1 MRIPKKSRTFARYFV
16 AIRNKQTTTTHTT
29 MKKTFL
35 SIILIGASLLGFAQE
50 DKVLMTINGE
60 PIMASEFL
68 YIYEKNNQETSLEKK
83 SMQEYLDLFINF
95 KLKVT
100 EAIAQGVDTTQEF
113 KDELKGYRAQATP
126 KYLQDNAAID
136 SLVLLSYNRMANIR
150 KASHIAVQ
158 CPMDADSATLAA
170 ATEKINELR
179 QRVTVGLPKEVKKGR
194 KKIIVQEVEDFA
206 EVAMTYSEDPTAKQ
220 GKGELGWIQPFRYVY
235 PLEDAVYTTPVGEIT
250 KVFRSPFGLHIAKVE
265 GERAFEEI
273 HAAHIMKM
281 TPAGDLQ
288 RLAAAKFMMDSIYK
302 LAIQDTVDFAELAQA
317 NSEDRG
323 SAIRG
328 GDLGWFGRGAM
339 VQPFEDITFGLK
351 EGEISEPF
359 QTRFGIHISKLY
371 GKRSIQPLD
380 SMRSHLL
387 RQVQRDQRMQIAN
400 ESFITKTRAEYN
412 LPAEMSDA
420 DVKAYADAHL
430 EEKYPEL
437 RNLVREYHDGILLFD
452 VSLREVWD
460 KANKDHE
467 GLTAFF
473 KANKKQ
479 YTWDEPR
486 YKGWIIYA
494 KTDVAAKAAKQI
506 VKGASDKTKVDSI
519 LNERVNLDSVTY
531 VKVEYGLWTAG
542 KNAAV
547 DVYGF
552 KSKTATYTASE
563 EYPEVEAV
571 GKVLQRPEEYSDDRG
586 KIVTDYQDYLE
597 KLWIANLRE
606 KYPVV
611 INEEVWNEINT
622 VQ

>member
-1 MRIPKKSRTFARYFV
+1 M
-16 AIRNKQTTTTHTT
+16 
-29 MKKTFL
+29 
-35 SIILIGASLLGFAQE
+35 E
-50 DKVLMTINGE
+50 
-60 PIMASEFL
+60 
-68 YIYEKNNQETSLEKK
+68 
-83 SMQEYLDLFINF
+83 EYLDLFINF

-126 KYLQDNAAID
+126 KYLQDNDAID

-158 CPMDADSATLAA
+158 CPMDADSATLVA
-170 ATEKINELR
+170 ATAKINELR

-194 KKIIVQEVEDFA
+194 KKITVQEVEDFA
-206 EVAMTYSEDPTAKQ
+206 EVAMTYSDDPAAKQ
-220 GKGELGWIQPFRYVY
+220 NKGELGWIQPFRYVY
-235 PLEDAVYTTPVGEIT
+235 PLEDAVYNTPVGEIT
-250 KVFRSPFGLHIAKVE
+250 EVFRSPFGLHIAKVE
-265 GERAFEEI
+265 GERAFEEA

-288 RLAAAKFMMDSIYK
+288 RLAAATFKMDSIYQ
-302 LAIQDTVDFAELAQA
+302 LAIQDTVDFAALAQA

-323 SAIRG
+323 SAMRG

-339 VQPFEDITFGLK
+339 VQPFEDITFGLQ
-351 EGEISEPF
+351 EGEISKPF

-371 GKRSIQPLD
+371 GKRGIQPLD
-380 SMRSHLL
+380 SMRSQLL

-400 ESFITKTRAEYN
+400 ESFIAKTRAEYN

-420 DVKAYADAHL
+420 DVKAYADARL

-486 YKGWIIYA
+486 YKGWLIYA
-494 KTDVAAKAAKQI
+494 KTDLAAKAAKQI
-506 VKGASDKTKVDSI
+506 VKGASDKAKVDSI

-552 KSKTATYTASE
+552 KDKTATYTASE
-563 EYPEVEAV
+563 EYPVVVAV
-571 GKVLQRPEEYSDDRG
+571 GKVLKRPEEYNDDRG

-597 KLWIANLRE
+597 KLWIASLRE

-611 INEEVWNEINT
+611 INEEVWNDLKAL
-622 VQ
+622 

>member
-1 MRIPKKSRTFARYFV
+1 
-16 AIRNKQTTTTHTT
+16 

-35 SIILIGASLLGFAQE
+35 SIVLMGASLLGFAQE

-83 SMQEYLDLFINF
+83 SMEEYLDLFINF

-126 KYLQDNAAID
+126 KYLQDNDAID
-136 SLVLLSYNRMANIR
+136 SLILLSYNRMANIR

-170 ATEKINELR
+170 ATAKINELR

-194 KKIIVQEVEDFA
+194 KKITVQEVEDFA
-206 EVAMTYSEDPTAKQ
+206 EVAMTYSDDPAAKQ
-220 GKGELGWIQPFRYVY
+220 NKGELGWIQPFRYVY
-235 PLEDAVYTTPVGEIT
+235 PLEDAVYNTPVGEIT
-250 KVFRSPFGLHIAKVE
+250 EVFRSPFGLHIAKVE
-265 GERAFEEI
+265 GERAFEEA

-281 TPAGDLQ
+281 TPSGDLQ
-288 RLAAAKFMMDSIYK
+288 RLAAATFKMDSIYQ
-302 LAIQDTVDFAELAQA
+302 LAIQDTVDFAALAQA

-323 SAIRG
+323 SAMRG

-339 VQPFEDITFGLK
+339 VQPFEDITFGLN
-351 EGEISEPF
+351 EGEISKPF

-371 GKRSIQPLD
+371 GKRGIQPLD
-380 SMRSHLL
+380 SMRSQLL

-400 ESFITKTRAEYN
+400 ESFIAKTRAEYN
-412 LPAEMSDA
+412 LPADMSDA
-420 DVKAYADAHL
+420 DVKAYADARL

-486 YKGWIIYA
+486 YKGWLIYA
-494 KTDVAAKAAKQI
+494 KTDLAAKAAKQI
-506 VKGASDKTKVDSI
+506 VKGASDKAKVDSI

-552 KSKTATYTASE
+552 KNKTATYTASE
-563 EYPEVEAV
+563 EYPVVVAV
-571 GKVLQRPEEYSDDRG
+571 GKVLKRPEEYNDDRG

-597 KLWIANLRE
+597 KLWIASLRE

-611 INEEVWNEINT
+611 INEEVWNDLKAL
-622 VQ
+622 

>member
-1 MRIPKKSRTFARYFV
+1 
-16 AIRNKQTTTTHTT
+16 

-35 SIILIGASLLGFAQE
+35 SIILIGASLLSFAQE

-194 KKIIVQEVEDFA
+194 KKITVQEVEDFA
-206 EVAMTYSEDPTAKQ
+206 EVAMTYSEDPSVKQ
-220 GKGELGWIQPFRYVY
+220 SKGELGWIQPFRYVY
-235 PLEDAVYTTPVGEIT
+235 PLEDAVYTTPVGEISQ
-250 KVFRSPFGLHIAKVE
+250 VFRSPFGLHIAKVE
-265 GERAFEEI
+265 GERAFEEA

-288 RLAAAKFMMDSIYK
+288 RLAAAKFMMDSIYE

-323 SAIRG
+323 SAMRG

-339 VQPFEDITFGLK
+339 VQPFEDITFGLN
-351 EGEISEPF
+351 EGEISKPF

-371 GKRSIQPLD
+371 GKRGIQPLD
-380 SMRSHLL
+380 SMRSQLL

-400 ESFITKTRAEYN
+400 ESFINKTRAEYN

-506 VKGASDKTKVDSI
+506 VKGASDKAKVDSI

-563 EYPEVEAV
+563 EYPVVVAV
-571 GKVLQRPEEYSDDRG
+571 GKVLKRPEEYSDDRG

-611 INEEVWNEINT
+611 INEEVWNELNA
-622 VQ
+622 Q

>member
-1 MRIPKKSRTFARYFV
+1 
-16 AIRNKQTTTTHTT
+16 

-35 SIILIGASLLGFAQE
+35 SIVLMGASLLGFAQE

-83 SMQEYLDLFINF
+83 SMEEYLDLFINF

-126 KYLQDNAAID
+126 KYLQDNDAID

-170 ATEKINELR
+170 ATAKINELR

-194 KKIIVQEVEDFA
+194 KKITVQEVEDFA
-206 EVAMTYSEDPTAKQ
+206 EVAMTYSDDPAAKQ
-220 GKGELGWIQPFRYVY
+220 NKGELGWIQPFRYVY
-235 PLEDAVYTTPVGEIT
+235 PLEDAVYNTPVGEIT
-250 KVFRSPFGLHIAKVE
+250 EVFRSPFGLHIAKVE
-265 GERAFEEI
+265 GERAFEEA

-281 TPAGDLQ
+281 TPAGDAQ
-288 RLAAAKFMMDSIYK
+288 RLAAAQEAMDSIYL
-302 LAIQDTVDFAELAQA
+302 LATQDTADFAALAQA

-323 SAIRG
+323 SAMRG

-339 VQPFEDITFGLK
+339 VQPFEDITFGLN
-351 EGEISEPF
+351 EGEISKPF

-371 GKRSIQPLD
+371 GKRGIQPLD
-380 SMRSHLL
+380 SMRSQLL

-400 ESFITKTRAEYN
+400 ESFIAKTRAEYN
-412 LPAEMSDA
+412 LPADMSDA
-420 DVKAYADAHL
+420 DVKAYADARL

-486 YKGWIIYA
+486 YKGWLIYA
-494 KTDVAAKAAKQI
+494 KTDLAAKAAKQI
-506 VKGASDKTKVDSI
+506 VKGASDKAKVDSI

-552 KSKTATYTASE
+552 KDKTATYTASE
-563 EYPEVEAV
+563 EYPVVVAV
-571 GKVLQRPEEYSDDRG
+571 GKVLKRPEEYNDDRG

-597 KLWIANLRE
+597 KLWIASLRE

-611 INEEVWNEINT
+611 INEEVWNDLKAL
-622 VQ
+622 

>member
-1 MRIPKKSRTFARYFV
+1 
-16 AIRNKQTTTTHTT
+16 

-35 SIILIGASLLGFAQE
+35 SIVLMGASLLGFAQE

-83 SMQEYLDLFINF
+83 SMEEYLDLFINF

-126 KYLQDNAAID
+126 KYLQDNDAID

-170 ATEKINELR
+170 ATAKINELR

-194 KKIIVQEVEDFA
+194 KKITVQEVEDFA
-206 EVAMTYSEDPTAKQ
+206 EVAMTYSDDPAAKQ
-220 GKGELGWIQPFRYVY
+220 NKGELGWIQPFRYVY
-235 PLEDAVYTTPVGEIT
+235 PLEDAVYNTPVGEIT
-250 KVFRSPFGLHIAKVE
+250 EVFRSPFGLHIAKVE
-265 GERAFEEI
+265 GERAFEEA

-288 RLAAAKFMMDSIYK
+288 RLAAATFKMDSIYQ
-302 LAIQDTVDFAELAQA
+302 LAIQDTVDFAALAQA

-323 SAIRG
+323 SAMRG

-339 VQPFEDITFGLK
+339 VQPFEDITFGLQ
-351 EGEISEPF
+351 EGEISKPF

-371 GKRSIQPLD
+371 GKRGIQPLD
-380 SMRSHLL
+380 SMRSQLL

-400 ESFITKTRAEYN
+400 ESFIAKTRAEYN
-412 LPAEMSDA
+412 LPADMSDA

-486 YKGWIIYA
+486 YKGWLIYA
-494 KTDVAAKAAKQI
+494 KTDLAAKAAKQI
-506 VKGASDKTKVDSI
+506 VKGASDKAKVDSI

-552 KSKTATYTASE
+552 KNKTATYTASE
-563 EYPEVEAV
+563 EYPVVVAV
-571 GKVLQRPEEYSDDRG
+571 GKVLKRPEEYNDDRG

-597 KLWIANLRE
+597 KLWIASLRE

-611 INEEVWNEINT
+611 INEEVWNDLKAL
-622 VQ
+622 

>member
-1 MRIPKKSRTFARYFV
+1 
-16 AIRNKQTTTTHTT
+16 

-35 SIILIGASLLGFAQE
+35 SIVLMGASLLGFAQE

-83 SMQEYLDLFINF
+83 SMEEYLDLFINF

-126 KYLQDNAAID
+126 KYLQDNDAID

-170 ATEKINELR
+170 ATAKINELR

-194 KKIIVQEVEDFA
+194 KKITVQEVEDFA
-206 EVAMTYSEDPTAKQ
+206 EVAMTYSDDPAAKQ
-220 GKGELGWIQPFRYVY
+220 NKGELGWIQPFRYVY
-235 PLEDAVYTTPVGEIT
+235 PLEDAVYNTPVGEIT
-250 KVFRSPFGLHIAKVE
+250 EVFRSPFGLHIAKVE
-265 GERAFEEI
+265 GERAFEEA

-281 TPAGDLQ
+281 TPSGDLQ
-288 RLAAAKFMMDSIYK
+288 RLAAATFKMDSIYQ
-302 LAIQDTVDFAELAQA
+302 LAIQDTVDFAALAQA

-323 SAIRG
+323 SAMRG

-339 VQPFEDITFGLK
+339 VQPFEDITFGLQ
-351 EGEISEPF
+351 EGEISKPF

-371 GKRSIQPLD
+371 GKRGIQPLD
-380 SMRSHLL
+380 SMRSQLL

-400 ESFITKTRAEYN
+400 ESFIAKTRAEYN
-412 LPAEMSDA
+412 LPADMSDA
-420 DVKAYADAHL
+420 DVKAYADARL

-486 YKGWIIYA
+486 YKGWLIYA
-494 KTDVAAKAAKQI
+494 KTDLAAKAAKQI
-506 VKGASDKTKVDSI
+506 VKGASDKAKVDSI
-519 LNERVNLDSVTY
+519 LNECVNLDSVTY

-552 KSKTATYTASE
+552 KDKTATYTASE
-563 EYPEVEAV
+563 EYPVVVAV
-571 GKVLQRPEEYSDDRG
+571 GKVLKRPEEYNDDRG

-597 KLWIANLRE
+597 KLWIASLRE

-611 INEEVWNEINT
+611 INEEVWNDLKAL
-622 VQ
+622 